1 MMWITRNTIHLI
13 RIGIVFSTFQQPIN
27 ALQGINKCPFGV
39 KDKLTIHG
47 CYAAA
52 QGEHKVRQLFMFVH
66 KNLIWLDNIIISTMR
81 IIGHHN
87 VYVTYFP
94 TKDP

>member
-1 MMWITRNTIHLI
+1 
-13 RIGIVFSTFQQPIN
+13 
-27 ALQGINKCPFGV
+27 
-39 KDKLTIHG
+39 
-47 CYAAA
+47 
-52 QGEHKVRQLFMFVH
+52 LFMFVH

>member
-1 MMWITRNTIHLI
+1 VSQKAWEGGSINTFFYKKNMMGFMMWITRNTIHLI

-66 KNLIWLDNIIISTMR
+66 KNLI
-81 IIGHHN
+81 
-87 VYVTYFP
+87 
-94 TKDP
+94 